1 MPPKPKFTREE
12 IVAAALDIV
21 RERGLKGLTAR
32 DLGARLGASA
42 RPIFTVFENMED
54 LTREVYAA
62 ATARMGAYADRASK
76 YAPESKRMGM
86 QMAIFA
92 REEPKLFQLL
102 LMRENEN
109 ITCSDVLFEN
119 LGPDSAKC
127 VQAMQQYYDLD
138 VDSARALFEQV
149 WIFTYGVSALCATG
163 MCRFSDDEL
172 SEMLTRE
179 FTGALAQIRAAIK
192 PSGGNQNAADH

>member
-62 ATARMGAYADRASK
+62 ATARMGAYADRTSK

-109 ITCSDVLFEN
+109 ITSSDVLFEN

-127 VQAMQQYYDLD
+127 IQ
-138 VDSARALFEQV
+138 
-149 WIFTYGVSALCATG
+149 ALCATG

>member
-62 ATARMGAYADRASK
+62 ATARMGAYADRTSK

-109 ITCSDVLFEN
+109 ITSSDVLFEN

-127 VQAMQQYYDLD
+127 IQAMQQCYDLD
-138 VDSARALFEQV
+138 IDSARALFEQV